1 MELVMLGALND
12 FCSSMSGLL
21 KIIGIVLWI
30 FKVVIP
36 IIIVIYGMIDLGKAV
51 MASKDDEIKK
61 ALKQLMYR
69 LAAGVLI
76 FFIPTFIMFIFE
88 LISDFNNIM
97 TATEF
102 DVCKTCIL
110 NPGECDASGQ
120 LDD

>member
-1 MELVMLGALND
+1 MELVMLGAID
-12 FCSSMSGLL
+12 SFCQDMSGML
-21 KIIGIVLWI
+21 KLIGYILWI

-36 IIIVIYGMIDLGKAV
+36 LIIVIYGMIDLGKAV

-61 ALKQLMYR
+61 ALKQLMFR

-76 FFIPTFIMFIFE
+76 FFIPTFIMFVFE

-97 TATEF
+97 SETQFE
-102 DVCKTCIL
+102 VCETCIL
-110 NPGECDASGQ
+110 RPGDCQTTA